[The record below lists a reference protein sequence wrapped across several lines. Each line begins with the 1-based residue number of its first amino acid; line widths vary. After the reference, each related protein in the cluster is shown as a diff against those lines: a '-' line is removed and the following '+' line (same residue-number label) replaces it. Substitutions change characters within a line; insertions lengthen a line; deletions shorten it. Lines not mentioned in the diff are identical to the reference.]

1 MRLFSLIGII
11 AVFFSCSVL
20 GPQATQTDNKFTL
33 KFINTG
39 TYHITGFYLN
49 RGNDSINWSQNVLP
63 VAMLDSLQYVFI
75 GNLAKG
81 SDYAMRARFDSAGT
95 TAYLIFTHMA
105 TTGPDTI
112 SAHAALEPLG
122 YSIGYA
128 WGLQIWPGEVKLGQ

>member
-1 MRLFSLIGII
+1 MQKINLFAII
-11 AVFFSCSVL
+11 ALFFSCSIL
-20 GPQATQTDNKFTL
+20 GPKSNQTNSTFTL

-39 TYHITGFYLN
+39 MYNITGYYLN
-49 RGNDSINWSQNVLP
+49 PGNDTISWGQNLLS
-63 VAMLDSLQYVFI
+63 VARLDSLQYVFI

-128 WGLQIWPGEVKLGQ
+128 WGLQLWPGEQRVGQ